1 LYLQYLKQLKG
12 PLDVH
17 GVVRAKAF
25 LQFSDLRLKT
35 DISDLVDALDIVSKL
50 QGKTYCWKND
60 GTVNS
65 NTGGNR
71 VIGLIAQEVQKVLP
85 EVTRFDRPLD
95 WLFTEQVVYED
106 KQTGLLSVSY
116 AEIVPILI
124 EAFKQH
130 LREYSSDKVE
140 VHAQLGELRAK
151 LEKLENGSCIVVALI

>member
-1 LYLQYLKQLKG
+1 MKG
-12 PLDVH
+12 PLDVN

-50 QGKTYCWKND
+50 QGKSYCWKND
-60 GTVNS
+60 GTANS

-85 EVTRFDRPLD
+85 EVILYGYRPLD
-95 WLFTEQVVYED
+95 WLLTKQVVYED
-106 KQTGLLSVSY
+106 TQTGLLSVSY
-116 AEIVPILI
+116 SEIVPILI

-151 LEKLENGSCIVVALI
+151 LEKLENGRLLLLLLYWSDYV